1 MRIAAPTTDWSR
13 AAKNMPDIKPIRT
26 SQICL
31 GVIAPDFAASF
42 AASRFDLVG
51 NGTPS
56 FRVVLVPK
64 SRPLVRNPLFV
75 FVPPIALLVIG
86 LSLVFQP
93 GAFAPTNELVEQAIS
108 DRREADAPKVELSL
122 ASYHQ
127 VRIATSNGGSELV
140 VVNKQ
145 RPLQPLDYQPLNL
158 RDIESSKNLDNS
170 RGLQLTDQAATAL
183 EELAKAMKSEGAGKL
198 FVNSAFRSYEYQ
210 AELFNSKT
218 RQYGEAGALVRSAKA
233 GHSEHQ
239 TGLAADVSVPE
250 QGCAIMQCFGDTEA
264 GKWLAANSWKYGFI
278 IRYEKDTTSTT
289 GYTYEPWHLRYVGL
303 QLATSYAKTGMK
315 TLEDFWGFAPAEFY
329 LEETA
334 SSTSN

>member
-1 MRIAAPTTDWSR
+1 
-13 AAKNMPDIKPIRT
+13 MPDIKPIKT

-31 GVIAPDFAASF
+31 GVITPDLAACF

-51 NGTPS
+51 NGAPS

-75 FVPPIALLVIG
+75 FVPPIVLLAVG
-86 LSLVFQP
+86 LSLVSQP
-93 GAFAPTNELVEQAIS
+93 GAFAPQHELVVQEINKRKAEEIS
-108 DRREADAPKVELSL
+108 TATLPL

-127 VRIATSNGGSELV
+127 TRLASNLGGSDFV

-145 RPLQPLDYQPLNL
+145 RPLRPLDYQPVNL
-158 RDIESSKNLDNS
+158 REVKSSKSLDNS
-170 RGLQLTDQAATAL
+170 RGLQLSDQAATAL
-183 EELAKAMKSEGAGKL
+183 EELAVEMQAAGAGKL
-198 FVNSAFRSYEYQ
+198 FVNSAFRSFEYQ
-210 AELFNSKT
+210 QELFNSKT
-218 RQYGEAGALVRSAKA
+218 SQYGLAGALIRSAKA

-239 TGLAADVSVPE
+239 TGLAVDVSVPE
-250 QGCAIMQCFGDTEA
+250 QGCAIMQCFGDTVG
-264 GKWLAANSWKYGFI
+264 GKWLAENAWKHGFI

-289 GYTYEPWHLRYVGL
+289 GYTYEPWHLRFVGL
-303 QLATSYAKTGMK
+303 QVSTLYSKTGMR
-315 TLEDFWGFAPAEFY
+315 TLEDFWSYPAAEFY

>member
-1 MRIAAPTTDWSR
+1 
-13 AAKNMPDIKPIRT
+13 MPDIRPIRT

-31 GVIAPDFAASF
+31 GVIAPDLAASF

-75 FVPPIALLVIG
+75 FVPPIVLLALG
-86 LSLVFQP
+86 LTFISQP
-93 GAFAPTNELVEQAIS
+93 GAFAPQHELVIQAI
-108 DRREADAPKVELSL
+108 DGRKAADKPAATLAL

-127 VRIATSNGGSELV
+127 TRLATEQGGSDFV

-145 RPLQPLDYQPLNL
+145 RPLKPIDYQPVNL
-158 RDIESSKNLDNS
+158 REIKSSKSLDNS
-170 RGLQLTDQAATAL
+170 RGLQLSNQAATAL
-183 EELAKAMKSEGAGKL
+183 EELAEDMKAAGAGKL
-198 FVNSAFRSYEYQ
+198 FVNSAFRSFDYQ
-210 AELFNSKT
+210 QELFKSKT
-218 RQYGEAGALVRSAKA
+218 RQYGVAGALVRSAKA

-239 TGLAADVSVPE
+239 TGLAIDVSVPE
-250 QGCAIMQCFGDTEA
+250 QGCAIMQCFGDTTG
-264 GKWLAANSWKYGFI
+264 GKWLAQNSWKHGFI

-289 GYTYEPWHLRYVGL
+289 GYTYEPWHLRYVGV
-303 QLATSYAKTGMK
+303 QLATLYSKTGMK
-315 TLEDFWGFAPAEFY
+315 TLEDFWGFSAAEFY